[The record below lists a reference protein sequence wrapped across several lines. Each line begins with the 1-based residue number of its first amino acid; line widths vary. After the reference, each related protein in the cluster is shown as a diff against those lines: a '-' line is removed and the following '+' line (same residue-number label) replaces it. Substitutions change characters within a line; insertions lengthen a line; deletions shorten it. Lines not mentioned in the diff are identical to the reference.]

1 MTEGAVDVAAG
12 VLIRNDGQILLA
24 QRPLKKVY
32 AGYWEFPGGKV
43 EPGETPRMA
52 LDRELAE
59 ELGIRVTCA
68 YPWLTQVFTYPHA
81 TVRIVFHRVTSWEG
95 TMQARE
101 HQALEWQIPER
112 ITLAPMLPANTPLLR
127 ALEISTEYAIS
138 NAGEVGEQSFLKILE
153 RRLARGLRL
162 VQLREESANREV
174 LRTLGH
180 KVVALCRANGARLL
194 VNTDIQVAQE
204 IGADGLHLST
214 QQLAQMEGRPPFA
227 WVGATCHDEGAL
239 AKAAQL
245 ALDFVVLGPVVEGAS
260 GTSRAPM
267 GWQRFSRL
275 IEDYA
280 LPVFASGGLARA
292 YLETAWTHGAH
303 GVAVRRTAW
312 R

>member
-1 MTEGAVDVAAG
+1 
-12 VLIRNDGQILLA
+12 
-24 QRPLKKVY
+24 
-32 AGYWEFPGGKV
+32 
-43 EPGETPRMA
+43 
-52 LDRELAE
+52 
-59 ELGIRVTCA
+59 
-68 YPWLTQVFTYPHA
+68 
-81 TVRIVFHRVTSWEG
+81 
-95 TMQARE
+95 
-101 HQALEWQIPER
+101 
-112 ITLAPMLPANTPLLR
+112 
-127 ALEISTEYAIS
+127 
-138 NAGEVGEQSFLKILE
+138 
-153 RRLARGLRL
+153 
-162 VQLREESANREV
+162 
-174 LRTLGH
+174 
-180 KVVALCRANGARLL
+180 LL